1 MDATAAAPRLAE
13 APAESPAFAVPPSEA
28 LARSGTDPRRG
39 LSAAQ
44 VRTRLELYGPNRPR
58 RVSRPRYVSI
68 ALRQLA
74 DPLVV
79 LLVAATVVSFAIGD
93 RIEAAAIAA
102 VLILNAALGFWQEA
116 AADRAILALT
126 RAFTPVATLV
136 RDGVEVTVDAGDVV
150 PGDVLL
156 PAEGDRV
163 PADARLLEEH
173 GLEVDESALTGES
186 LPVAKHASPVA
197 PGTPLAE
204 RTSMVFAGTAVTRGR
219 ARALVTETGAG
230 TELGL
235 VASLAAD
242 AKPPPTPLE
251 RRLGRLARQMVVL
264 GVGVTLALAGVMA
277 LRGAPWHEAF
287 LVGVAVAVAAVP
299 EGLAATVTAALAL
312 GARAMAR
319 HGAIVRRLSAI
330 ETLGGT
336 TVICTDKTG
345 TLTENQIR
353 VAGLRPAEGV
363 DERELLGAAILASSA
378 RTTELGATG
387 DPIEIALLHAAAE
400 RGVPHLLV
408 SRLRLVHEI
417 PFDSDRKR
425 MTRVYE
431 NERGRRAFMKGAPEI
446 VMALAAPAGE
456 LLDAVAAWAGE
467 GLRVLAVATREVGD
481 QPLDEAIETGLELLG
496 IVAFHDPL
504 RPSALAA
511 VDEARGAGISIR
523 MLTGDHPATARTI
536 GRSLGLDDEA
546 IIARATPAAKLEL
559 VRSLQAAGEVVAV
572 TGDGVNDSPA
582 LRQSDAGVAMGRGG
596 TEAAREAAAVVLTD
610 DDFATLV
617 VAIREGRRI
626 GDNIRKFV
634 AFLLSANLGE
644 VVVFAVAVGAG
655 LGAPLA
661 VIQVLLVNLVTDGL
675 PALALARDP
684 ADAGTMTTSPRVG
697 DRLFDRAMWVAL
709 GAVGLAV
716 GAMTLA
722 SFLAGRA
729 FGGGIAQTMAFATL
743 SLAELAL
750 VFAMRSAKVPAWRL
764 PANRWLNVSVAGSVA
779 LVVAAVYLPAA
790 HRPLA
795 TTSLG
800 LAPALVASTLALAP
814 LALVE
819 LVKLVYARN
828 GRTR

>member
-1 MDATAAAPRLAE
+1 
-13 APAESPAFAVPPSEA
+13 
-28 LARSGTDPRRG
+28 
-39 LSAAQ
+39 
-44 VRTRLELYGPNRPR
+44 
-58 RVSRPRYVSI
+58 
-68 ALRQLA
+68 
-74 DPLVV
+74 LVL
-79 LLVAATVVSFAIGD
+79 LLVAATVVSFSIGD

-116 AADRAILALT
+116 AAERAILALT
-126 RAFTPVATLV
+126 RAFTPIATVV
-136 RDGVEVTVDAGDVV
+136 RDGTEVTVDAGEVV

-156 PAEGDRV
+156 VAEGDRV
-163 PADARLLEEH
+163 PADGRLLEEH

-186 LPVAKHASPVA
+186 LPVSKHASPVA

-204 RTSMVFAGTAVTRGR
+204 RTSMIFAGTAVTRGR
-219 ARALVTETGAG
+219 ARALVTETGGG
-230 TELGL
+230 TELGH

-264 GVGVTLALAGVMA
+264 GVGVTVALAGVMA

-312 GARAMAR
+312 GARAMTR
-319 HGAIVRRLSAI
+319 RGAIVRRLSAI

-345 TLTENQIR
+345 TLTENRIR
-353 VAGLRPAEGV
+353 VAGLRPANGV

-378 RTTELGATG
+378 RTTEPEASG
-387 DPIEIALLHAAAE
+387 DPIEVALLHAGAE
-400 RGVPHLLV
+400 RDLPLDLDAA
-408 SRLRLVHEI
+408 LRLVHEI

-431 NERGRRAFMKGAPEI
+431 GANGRRAFMKGAPEI
-446 VMALAAPAGE
+446 VMSLASPADE
-456 LLDAVAAWAGE
+456 LLEAVGAWAGE
-467 GLRVLAVATREVGD
+467 GLRVLAVAGRDVGAE
-481 QPLDEAIETGLELLG
+481 PLDEAIETGLELLG

-511 VDEARGAGISIR
+511 VDEARGAGISVR
-523 MLTGDHPATARTI
+523 MLTGDHPATAHTI
-536 GRSLGLDDEA
+536 GRSLGLGDEA

-559 VRSLQAAGEVVAV
+559 VRSLQSVGEVVAV

-596 TEAAREAAAVVLTD
+596 TEAAREAADVVLTD

-644 VVVFAVAVGAG
+644 VVVFAAAVGAG

-661 VIQVLLVNLVTDGL
+661 VIQVLVVNLVTDGL

-684 ADAGTMTTSPRVG
+684 EDAATMASSPRVG
-697 DRLFDRAMWVAL
+697 GRLFDRRMWVML
-709 GAVGLAV
+709 GAVGLVV
-716 GAMTLA
+716 GTMTLA

-729 FGGGIAQTMAFATL
+729 FGGGMAQTMAFMTL
-743 SLAELAL
+743 SLGELAL
-750 VFAMRSAKVPAWRL
+750 VFGMRSWTMPAWRL
-764 PANRWLNVSVAGSVA
+764 PANPWLNVSVAGSFV
-779 LVVAAVYLPAA
+779 LVLAAIYLPAA
-790 HRPLA
+790 HTPLA

-800 LAPALVASTLALAP
+800 LAPALVAFILALAP

-819 LVKLVYARN
+819 IAKLAYARN
-828 GRTR
+828 WRNR